1 MTPVRVRR
9 HVRRHVQVPVKG
21 AVPLYHECTLPE
33 SGVNEHGIEFSMAD
47 WAEVRRKYG
56 INEKRRR
63 LLNNLFEHLT
73 QYRDAGI
80 RVKEVGIYGSFVSDK
95 PDPGDID
102 VVILR
107 EPGGDLSKVW
117 SYMVARREHGIDS
130 FSVVSRRHF
139 CNALAHPRERESKK
153 VVRIAIDR

>member
-1 MTPVRVRR
+1 MKSVRVRR

-21 AVPLYHECTLPE
+21 AVPLYHQCEIPE
-33 SGVNEHGIEFSMAD
+33 SGVNEHGIMFESSN
-47 WAEVRRKYG
+47 WSEVRRKHG
-56 INEKRRR
+56 QGEKRRR
-63 LLNNLFEHLT
+63 LLNNLFEYLA

-80 RVKEVGIYGSFVSDK
+80 RVKEVGIYGSFISDK

-107 EPGGDLSKVW
+107 EPGGDLSSVW
-117 SYMVARREHGIDS
+117 SYMAAKREHGIDS

-139 CNALAHPRERESKK
+139 CNALAHPRERGSKK
-153 VVRIAIDR
+153 VIRVVL